1 MGKSEKQKWHEMNR
15 EQRKQYFMDYYLFPL
30 SVIAVIVAVV
40 CFLGW
45 HFFLKPDEKNIL
57 YAAVVDDSLDEKKQ
71 AQAVSEIGDIL
82 GADGKYKQVHIDD
95 SFYLK
100 DGALDKIQVYLHSQQ
115 IDVLIL
121 DEDVFQEFAGYGY
134 FRSLDELSEEN
145 LADKYHTEYVYAAG
159 YRDSDAVSFED
170 HETGQG
176 EIKPYGLSLDGNNRY
191 TDMSGGYLEHPVLA
205 VAVNAPNPEN
215 ALKFLDYLMDGKE
228 GENNGV

>member
-1 MGKSEKQKWHEMNR
+1 MINERKIYEMNK
-15 EQRKQYFMDYYLFPL
+15 EQRKQYFLDYYLFPV
-30 SVIAVIVAVV
+30 SVIVVILAGV

-45 HFFLKPDEKNIL
+45 HFFLKPDEENVL

-71 AQAVSEIGDIL
+71 AQAVTEVSDLL
-82 GADGKYKQVHIDD
+82 GADGKYRQVQIDD

-115 IDVLIL
+115 IDVMIL

-134 FRSLDELSEEN
+134 FRSLDELTKEN
-145 LADKYHTEYVYAAG
+145 LAGKYGTDYVNAAG
-159 YRDSDAVSFED
+159 YRDSDEVSFED

-176 EIKPYGLSLDGNNRY
+176 EIKPYGLSLDGNNRF
-191 TDMSGGYLEHPVLA
+191 TDMSGGYLEHPVFA

-215 ALKFLDYLMDGKE
+215 ALRFLDYLMNERE
-228 GENNGV
+228 GE